1 MHFSTPETKL
11 EPYTKFQKTS
21 GIFENNSDSKVNT
34 ELERFAETK
43 QSDFSSISTSNPEPT
58 RINYQLP
65 RKTLEHIQKGMQLI
79 EEGKFNSA
87 DMEFEKAAQISPD
100 SPEVFAIWGTAL
112 RVQEKYKG
120 ANRHFS
126 KAMELSPNDAEV
138 AFNWGVSRFREK
150 ATDEAIKLF
159 LKTVELSPS
168 YHMGWYYLGKAYG
181 QKNNYD
187 EEIKY
192 LLKVTNLK
200 PDFGWG
206 HFDLAIALSLKKKFE
221 EAAPHFERAIAI
233 DKKQFEKPFVVQFL
247 TALGRYNPTPPKK
260 EKNKKS
266 EPVAKEAKVNTAP
279 LKKSQPKEEK
289 PEGSDHK
296 MDEGSK
302 MKKET
307 TNVKGTMLI
316 NGKAPG
322 SNAIIFL
329 ETKTKMKAPNQKT
342 LKITIDQSGLQ
353 FSPKH
358 TVVPIGSTVDFSNQ
372 DVEVHNIYSKS
383 ISNQFNLGAMSSGMV
398 KTISLLQPGPIVLRC
413 NLHKGMVGTI
423 FVVPNGYYTQPSKQG
438 DFKFEEVKS
447 AGYIMQAWAPHLAP
461 EDVETNLKT
470 ADLNGEDKTFD
481 FDIKTASLPG
491 EIHDMVDPVDYNAI
505 VDSIDKELK
514 QAIQDWEAGKKYIS
528 RKRALMAITQ
538 YYDGGGLKGALAK
551 SFSEKRSE
559 GLEDKLDDIRKIISG
574 IGVGSKLATGD
585 SLRQKVAFAVAQ
597 LRNNVQELE
606 ARLNP
611 DPIEL
616 KQN

>member
-1 MHFSTPETKL
+1 
-11 EPYTKFQKTS
+11 
-21 GIFENNSDSKVNT
+21 
-34 ELERFAETK
+34 
-43 QSDFSSISTSNPEPT
+43 
-58 RINYQLP
+58 
-65 RKTLEHIQKGMQLI
+65 
-79 EEGKFNSA
+79 
-87 DMEFEKAAQISPD
+87 
-100 SPEVFAIWGTAL
+100 
-112 RVQEKYKG
+112 
-120 ANRHFS
+120 
-126 KAMELSPNDAEV
+126 
-138 AFNWGVSRFREK
+138 
-150 ATDEAIKLF
+150 
-159 LKTVELSPS
+159 
-168 YHMGWYYLGKAYG
+168 
-181 QKNNYD
+181 
-187 EEIKY
+187 
-192 LLKVTNLK
+192 
-200 PDFGWG
+200 
-206 HFDLAIALSLKKKFE
+206 
-221 EAAPHFERAIAI
+221 
-233 DKKQFEKPFVVQFL
+233 
-247 TALGRYNPTPPKK
+247 LGRYNPTPPKK
-260 EKNKKS
+260 EKKKKPES
-266 EPVAKEAKVNTAP
+266 VAKEAKINTAP
-279 LKKSQPKEEK
+279 LKKLQPEEEK

-302 MKKET
+302 MRKET

-342 LKITIDQSGLQ
+342 LKITIDQNDLQ
-353 FSPKH
+353 FFPKH
-358 TVVPIGSTVDFSNQ
+358 TVVPVGSTVDFSNQ

-423 FVVPNGYYTQPSKQG
+423 FVVPNGYYTQPNKQG
-438 DFKFEEVKS
+438 DFKFKEVKS

-505 VDSIDKELK
+505 VDSIDNELK

-597 LRNNVQELE
+597 LRNNVRELE